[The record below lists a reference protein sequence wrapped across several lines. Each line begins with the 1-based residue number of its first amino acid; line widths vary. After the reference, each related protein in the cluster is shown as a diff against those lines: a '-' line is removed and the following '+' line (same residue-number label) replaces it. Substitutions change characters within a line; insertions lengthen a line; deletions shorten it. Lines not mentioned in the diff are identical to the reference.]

1 MNGKLRSKLAA
12 LAAMSFI
19 LATLVQASAQE
30 SPIRIGLIG
39 PFTGVF
45 ATFGGYLEEGATM
58 ALEEVGYEVAGRSVE
73 LFIED
78 SAGNPEQLVTRLRAL
93 QDRDGVH
100 VIVGPVTGSEG
111 LAALDWARDSGMPLI
126 VAYSA
131 PEDITMRQ
139 RAHNVVR
146 AGWTGAQPMFPYG
159 EYVAEELGYRRIV
172 AIGQDY
178 SFPYNQLGGF
188 LRGFCAAGGEEVLK
202 VWHPV
207 GTDDYSSIFAT
218 LPRDVDAALVI
229 SGGADVIPFVRQW
242 FDFGMDQE
250 MPLLTASNVP
260 DSTVLPELGED
271 ALGFISPLQYAEGL
285 DTERF
290 VAWREAY
297 EERYGRLPAAV
308 AEHAYVG
315 VQMAL
320 RAAEAVDG
328 RIEDRDAFIEALR
341 ATEMPDAPRGPFH
354 LDEYGNPVQNIY
366 IREVQEVD
374 GRLMNVPIRTYEAVS
389 QFGPFV
395 DDPEAYMALPPDSR
409 DYPPGKCEELVLPE

>member
-1 MNGKLRSKLAA
+1 MNVLSTLKKGLALAA
-12 LAAMSFI
+12 LGLF
-19 LATLVQASAQE
+19 LGGVTYATAQE
-30 SPIRIGLIG
+30 PIRIGLIG
-39 PFTGVF
+39 PFTGGF
-45 ATFGGYLEEGATM
+45 AAFGGYLEEGATM
-58 ALEEVGYEVAGRSVE
+58 ALEEAGHEAAGRSVE

-93 QDRDGVH
+93 QERDDVH
-100 VIVGPVTGSEG
+100 IIIGPVTGSEG
-111 LAALDWARDSGMPLI
+111 MAALDWAQGSGMPLI
-126 VAYSA
+126 VPYSA

-146 AGWTGAQPMFPYG
+146 AGWTGAQPMFPFG
-159 EYVAEELGYRRIV
+159 EYVVEELGYRRIV

-188 LRGFCAAGGEEVLK
+188 IRGFCGAGGEEVLK
-202 VWHPV
+202 VWHPI

-229 SGGADVIPFVRQW
+229 SGGADVVPFVRQW
-242 FDFGMDQE
+242 FDFGLDQE
-250 MPLLTASNVP
+250 MPLLAGSNVP

-285 DTERF
+285 DTETF

-297 EERYGRLPAAV
+297 EERFGRIPAAV
-308 AEHAYVG
+308 AEHAYVA

-320 RAAEAVDG
+320 RAVEAVDG
-328 RIEDRDAFIEALR
+328 EIEDQDAFIEALR
-341 ATEMPDAPRGPFH
+341 ATEMPDAPRGPFY

-374 GRLMNVPIRTYEAVS
+374 GRLMNVPIRTFEEVS
-389 QFGPFV
+389 QFGPYV

-409 DYPPGKCEELVLPE
+409 DYPPGQCDEVTLP